1 MHGLLRLSLLLLVFQ
16 FLPACAGAP
25 KELPMDPSAAEP
37 PVVFEMP
44 EIICVAE
51 KQDIAFVP
59 DLPIDIFHYD
69 NVWFWKVRDTW
80 YWSKTYMGML
90 YELTPKQVPKPLRK
104 FGESYRKTLP
114 DCREFT
120 YEDWYRRM
128 KAAE

>member
-1 MHGLLRLSLLLLVFQ
+1 MRILLRYGSMLLVILMF
-16 FLPACAGAP
+16 AGCAGAP

-51 KQDIAFVP
+51 NQGIAFVP

-69 NVWFWKVRDTW
+69 NVWFWKVRETW
-80 YWSKTYMGML
+80 YWSRTYMGML
-90 YELTPKQVPKPLRK
+90 YELTSKQVPKKLRK
-104 FGESYRKTLP
+104 FGEEYRTTLP

-120 YEDWYRRM
+120 YDDWHRRTRQR
-128 KAAE
+128 

>member
-1 MHGLLRLSLLLLVFQ
+1 MFAG
-16 FLPACAGAP
+16 CAGAP

-51 KQDIAFVP
+51 NQGIAFVP

-69 NVWFWKVRDTW
+69 NVWFWKIRETW
-80 YWSKTYMGML
+80 YWSRTYMGML
-90 YELTPKQVPKPLRK
+90 YELTSKQVPKKLRK
-104 FGESYRKTLP
+104 FGEEYRTTLP

-120 YEDWYRRM
+120 YDDWHRRTRQR
-128 KAAE
+128 